1 MGLPIHGPLFF
12 KQYQWQF
19 NVAMYNV
26 FKEHMHSESAFEV
39 KKLMKFS
46 ILYNQIV
53 FSKLT
58 DFDNLNMNKIF

>member
-1 MGLPIHGPLFF
+1 
-12 KQYQWQF
+12 
-19 NVAMYNV
+19 MYNV